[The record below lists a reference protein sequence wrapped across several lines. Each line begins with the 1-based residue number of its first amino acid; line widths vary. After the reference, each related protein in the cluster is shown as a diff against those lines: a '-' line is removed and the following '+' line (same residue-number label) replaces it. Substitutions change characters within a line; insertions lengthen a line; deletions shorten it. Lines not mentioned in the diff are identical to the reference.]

1 MTRESAEGRH
11 QRICFI
17 LQVRPERLHEY
28 RERHEAVWPEMLQA
42 LASAGWHNY
51 SLFLDDDGLLVGYLE
66 TDDFAAAQ
74 AAMADTDVNARWQ
87 AEMAPFFVELQG
99 RPDENMR
106 VLPIVFHLESQLTA
120 LTNNPE
126 RKTIP

>member
-1 MTRESAEGRH
+1 MSGTHSSR

-17 LQVRPERLHEY
+17 LQVRPDKLTEY
-28 RERHEAVWPEMLQA
+28 RAAHEAVWPEMLDA
-42 LASAGWHNY
+42 LAATGWHNY

-74 AAMADTDVNARWQ
+74 AAMAATSVNERWQ
-87 AEMAPFFVELQG
+87 AEMAPYFVARAG

-106 VLPIVFHLESQLTA
+106 VLPLVFQLEAQRDATH
-120 LTNNPE
+120 TVPD
-126 RKTIP
+126 RKSTS